1 MPSLCYQEL
10 DLITSPERQLP
21 HTQVLAD
28 AFVVWAMLSRMDIG
42 DQLGHCSQKS
52 FKTSQ
57 VGLGA
62 HSGVCSC
69 VNETRLVNSKKV
81 QVLEDLAL
89 PLTKF
94 ATLGR
99 F

>member
-1 MPSLCYQEL
+1 MHAFSVLSRAGL
-10 DLITSPERQLP
+10 DSPERQLP
-21 HTQVLAD
+21 HTQVPAD

-42 DQLGHCSQKS
+42 DQLGHCSEKS

-69 VNETRLVNSKKV
+69 VNATRLVNSKKR

-89 PLTKF
+89 PSHKICNF
-94 ATLGR
+94 G
-99 F
+99 